1 MLTST
6 LTLTRRIYT
15 TEALQQTIAAFANLC
30 SASFTSEAGAH
41 VLCLTAPRAQVTDE
55 FLNYALALSAQELLR

>member
-6 LTLTRRIYT
+6 ITLTRRIYT
-15 TEALQQTIAAFANLC
+15 PDAIQQTVEAFANIC
-30 SASFTSEAGAH
+30 TASVTSREEAH
-41 VLCLTAPRAQVTDE
+41 ILRVTAPRPQVMDE

>member
-6 LTLTRRIYT
+6 IMLTLRIYT
-15 TEALQQTIAAFANLC
+15 PNALQQTVEAFAKIC
-30 SASFTSEAGAH
+30 TASVTTQKEAH
-41 VLCLTAPRAQVTDE
+41 ILRVTAPQPQVMDE

>member
-6 LTLTRRIYT
+6 FTLTRCIYT
-15 TEALQQTIAAFANLC
+15 PDALQQTVAAFAHIC
-30 SASFTSEAGAH
+30 AASITSGDDAH
-41 VLCLTAPRAQVTDE
+41 ILRITATRPHVTDE